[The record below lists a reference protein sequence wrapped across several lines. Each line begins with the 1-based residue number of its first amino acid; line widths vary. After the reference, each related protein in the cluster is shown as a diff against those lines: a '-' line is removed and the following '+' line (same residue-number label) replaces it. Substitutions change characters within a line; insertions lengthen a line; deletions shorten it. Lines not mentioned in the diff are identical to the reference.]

1 MGIPGLTTF
10 ISNYSERFLVNYEL
24 HDTYL
29 VIDGNSIACQ
39 LYNWYASCNCAFG
52 GDYDKY
58 AQCVSEFFDEL
69 LKCNVTPLVLFDGGS
84 EDKKLKTIITRTR
97 EKIRLASSYTPSS
110 QYRSKF
116 FPLCIKE
123 VFKDIMRG
131 KGIKYVQCIFEADN
145 TIAAI
150 ARILKC
156 PVLSYDSDFYIY
168 GSLYIPFSTWRNY
181 VVRNSAGNGYVKRCK
196 IYYVE
201 KLFHFY
207 NGLNQSLLPLAA
219 VLLGNDYVKQHTF
232 RNFFRHLKLPPAG
245 RRKYNEQQRRID
257 ATFDWLRRYSLNQ
270 AIIGILSRLRKQE
283 RKHILNI
290 IETIINSYLNASLSV
305 LAMLG
310 VPAEKFSKA
319 HLQSA
324 SRTYKFEGDIYQ
336 LIYIEEKTNETDLSE
351 EEGIDEQEATR
362 ILQETELVSNES
374 LVNNLPQW
382 FIHEFKMGRYPAYF
396 IDLIIRKL
404 YIFPAQVEDYSY
416 PSSAIASLKIISVIY
431 GLLVSEIDKEKTCMK
446 YMTRDENKRI
456 KHYCLEY
463 NEDMF
468 GCKLPSLSNLREI
481 PIIIRREILNTTLG
495 VTGENC
501 MSEIPSIWM
510 LYIATIKYWID
521 QQQEPAKLNYHIY
534 SLLFAMLYNIIDYK
548 IGFYRILNTFQ
559 QRFYKTMQN
568 IQSARK
574 MGNYRPQYSMDVT
587 ISDAIYEVNAD
598 DCLIAASFFI
608 SNFEIDHKMYS
619 QPKKFNVTIVH
630 GLAEFQNCLRH
641 SMHLNAL
648 LGYPYEQTKIANVFN
663 GTLLYNL
670 CSNFKKRDNVEIYIN
685 SVLHSSP
692 SLQRLFNILLLKFK
706 PLFSTVCT
714 VQTKVSKYKKQ
725 KIKCERKE
733 QSTQDNEEE
742 IAKKCESTNEPS
754 FHDVNNPFTVL
765 DAMQE

>member
-10 ISNYSERFLVNYEL
+10 ISNYSERYLENYEL

-39 LYNWYASCNCAFG
+39 LYNWYANCNCAFG

-97 EKIRLASSYTPSS
+97 EKTRLGSYYTPAS
-110 QYRSKF
+110 QQRNKF
-116 FPLCIKE
+116 FPLSIKE
-123 VFKDIMRG
+123 VFKDVMKE
-131 KGIKYVQCIFEADN
+131 KGIRYAQCIFEADN

-181 VVRNSAGNGYVKRCK
+181 IVRNSTGTGYVKRCK

-219 VLLGNDYVKQHTF
+219 VLLGNDYVKQHIF

-257 ATFDWLRRYSLNQ
+257 ATFDWLRKHSLNQ

-283 RKHILNI
+283 RKHVLNI
-290 IETIINSYLNASLSV
+290 IETIINSYINASLSV
-305 LAMLG
+305 LAILG
-310 VPAEKFSKA
+310 IPAEKFSKV
-319 HLQSA
+319 HMQGVSK
-324 SRTYKFEGDIYQ
+324 TYKFEGDIYK
-336 LIYIEEKTNETDLSE
+336 LIYIEETTNETDLTE
-351 EEGIDEQEATR
+351 EEGIDEQEAIR

-382 FIHEFKMGRYPAYF
+382 FINEFKMGRFPAYF

-404 YIFPAQVEDYSY
+404 YIFIPQIEDYSY
-416 PSSAIASLKIISVIY
+416 ASSAIASLKIVNIIY
-431 GLLVSEIDKEKTCMK
+431 GLLISEVDKEKTGMK
-446 YMTRDENKRI
+446 YITRDENKRI
-456 KHYCLEY
+456 KHYYLEY
-463 NEDMF
+463 NDSMF
-468 GCKLPSLSNLREI
+468 NCKLPSLSNLREV
-481 PIIIRREILNTTLG
+481 PIIVRREILNTTLG
-495 VTGENC
+495 ITGENC
-501 MSEIPSIWM
+501 MNEIPSTWI
-510 LYIATIKYWID
+510 LYIAAIKYWID
-521 QQQEPAKLNYHIY
+521 QQQELAKLNYHIY
-534 SLLFAMLYNIIDYK
+534 SLLLAMLYNIIDNK
-548 IGFYRILNTFQ
+548 IGFCRILNTFQ
-559 QRFYKTMQN
+559 QKFYNTVQN
-568 IQSARK
+568 IQFARK
-574 MGNYRPQYSMDVT
+574 MGNYRPQYTMDVT
-587 ISDAIYEVNAD
+587 IADAIHEVNAD

-608 SNFEIDHKMYS
+608 SNFEMDHKLYS

-630 GLAEFQNCLRH
+630 GFAEFQYCLRH
-641 SMHLNAL
+641 SMQLNAL
-648 LGYPYEQTKIANVFN
+648 LGYPYEQTKVANMFN

-670 CSNFKKRDNVEIYIN
+670 CNNFKRRDNVETYIN
-685 SVLHSSP
+685 SVLHNSP
-692 SLQRLFNILLLKFK
+692 SLQRLYNILLLKLK
-706 PLFSTVCT
+706 PLFNMQTM
-714 VQTKVSKYKKQ
+714 QTKAKYKKQ
-725 KIKCERKE
+725 KIKYERKE
-733 QSTQDNEEE
+733 QSAQDHEEE
-742 IAKKCESTNEPS
+742 SARKCESTDVS
-754 FHDVNNPFTVL
+754 FYDVNNPFTLL
-765 DAMQE
+765 DAMRE

>member
-10 ISNYSERFLVNYEL
+10 IANYSERYLENYEL

-39 LYNWYASCNCAFG
+39 LYNWYANCNCAFG

-69 LKCNVTPLVLFDGGS
+69 FKCNVTPLVLFDGGC
-84 EDKKLKTIITRTR
+84 EDKKLKTVITRTR
-97 EKIRLASSYTPSS
+97 EKIRIASYYTPSS
-110 QYRSKF
+110 QHRNKF
-116 FPLCIKE
+116 FPLCMKE
-123 VFKDIMRG
+123 VFKDVLRE
-131 KGIKYVQCIFEADN
+131 KGIKYAQCIFEADN

-150 ARILKC
+150 ARVLKC

-181 VVRNSAGNGYVKRCK
+181 IVRNSAGNGYVKRCK

-219 VLLGNDYVKQHTF
+219 VLLGNDYVKQRTF

-270 AIIGILSRLRKQE
+270 AIISILSRLQKQE
-283 RKHILNI
+283 RKQVLDI
-290 IETIINSYLNASLSV
+290 IEMIINSYINASLSV
-305 LAMLG
+305 LAILG
-310 VPAEKFSKA
+310 VPAEKFSKI
-319 HLQSA
+319 HMQGA
-324 SRTYKFEGDIYQ
+324 SKTYKFEGDIYK
-336 LIYIEEKTNETDLSE
+336 LIYIEEEANETDLSE
-351 EEGIDEQEATR
+351 KEGVDEQVATQ

-374 LVNNLPQW
+374 LVNNLPRW
-382 FIHEFKMGRYPAYF
+382 FINEFKMGRYPAYF
-396 IDLIIRKL
+396 IELIIRKL
-404 YIFPAQVEDYSY
+404 YIFPAQIEDYHY
-416 PSSAIASLKIISVIY
+416 ASSAIACLKIINVIY
-431 GLLVSEIDKEKTCMK
+431 ILLISEIDKEKTGMK
-446 YMTRDENKRI
+446 YMIRDENKRLT
-456 KHYCLEY
+456 HYCLEY
-463 NEDMF
+463 NNDMF

-481 PIIIRREILNTTLG
+481 PIIIRKKMLNTTLG

-501 MSEIPSIWM
+501 MNEIPPAWM

-521 QQQEPAKLNYHIY
+521 QLPEPIKVNCHVY
-534 SLLFAMLYNIIDYK
+534 SLLLAMLYDIIDYK
-548 IGFYRILNTFQ
+548 IGFYRFLNTFQ
-559 QRFYKTMQN
+559 QKFNRTVQD

-574 MGNYRPQYSMDVT
+574 IKNYRPQYSMNVT
-587 ISDAIYEVNAD
+587 ISDAIYEVDVD

-608 SNFEIDHKMYS
+608 SNFEMDHKLHS

-630 GLAEFQNCLRH
+630 GFAEFQQCLRH

-648 LGYPYEQTKIANVFN
+648 LGYPYEQTKVAAVFN

-670 CSNFKKRDNVEIYIN
+670 CNSFKKRDNIETYIN

-692 SLQRLFNILLLKFK
+692 SLERLFNIMLLKLK
-706 PLFSTVCT
+706 PLFNMYTMK
-714 VQTKVSKYKKQ
+714 TKVNKYKKQ
-725 KIKCERKE
+725 KIKYEKKD
-733 QSTQDNEEE
+733 QSAQNHEEE
-742 IAKKCESTNEPS
+742 TAKKCEGSNESS
-754 FHDVNNPFTVL
+754 FYDANNPYTVL
-765 DAMQE
+765 DAMHE